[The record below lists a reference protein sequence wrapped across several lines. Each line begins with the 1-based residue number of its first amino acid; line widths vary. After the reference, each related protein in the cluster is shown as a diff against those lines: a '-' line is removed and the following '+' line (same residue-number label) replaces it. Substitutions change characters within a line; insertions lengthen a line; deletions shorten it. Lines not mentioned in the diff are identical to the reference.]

1 MTRWSLRR
9 HRHRAQQPVT
19 GTYRLDPGRP
29 ELESAPAAGHWPGAS
44 APGAEYAPAG
54 YAPGG
59 HAADAYRVGGYAPG
73 AAQQFP
79 AQQFPAQQFPA
90 QQFPAQQFPAQSF
103 PGGQPDPGVA
113 DARPGTGPAAAAWP
127 EVMEQFGLHLL
138 VLAEQLRISLDELE
152 ADEADPERLQKLYRV
167 DHAVT
172 RMRRASRDL
181 RTLAGREQEE
191 LSGIDTS
198 MLDVI
203 RMALSAIERYTQV
216 TIGKVAD
223 FGVLGYASDDIAS
236 LLAALLDNA
245 TRYSP
250 GMTSISAHLT
260 EDGSVLVRIEDSGIG
275 MAPDGVAALNAM
287 LAGDV
292 PELDDRTGRHT
303 GFPVVHRLARKYSVG
318 VRLAARPAPG
328 SGTIAL
334 VTLPPELMCE
344 VPEEALDRPRTPEP
358 RTRQGSVSVLPT
370 IRREPATPA
379 GGPAVPAADAPAGGG
394 PASGLPR
401 REPGSLRGGRPRPGA
416 GAGAGGD
423 GQPAGP
429 SPEQQSA
436 ARLAFADDLA
446 AFSLGSAGVDA
457 PGAQDPSG
465 KGTPS

>member
-9 HRHRAQQPVT
+9 HRHRAQRPVT
-19 GTYRLDPGRP
+19 GTYRLDPVQP
-29 ELESAPAAGHWPGAS
+29 ELESAKAAGYRPDAS
-44 APGAEYAPAG
+44 APGAWSAANG
-54 YAPGG
+54 YAPGDYPRD
-59 HAADAYRVGGYAPG
+59 AYRADAYQPDAAAGHTMTQPG
-73 AAQQFP
+73 AARA
-79 AQQFPAQQFPA
+79 AQEAPPEPTPSHAA
-90 QQFPAQQFPAQSF
+90 
-103 PGGQPDPGVA
+103 GG
-113 DARPGTGPAAAAWP
+113 AWP

-181 RTLAGREQEE
+181 RTLAGRAEEE
-191 LSGIDTS
+191 LSGVDTS
-198 MLDVI
+198 LLDVI
-203 RMALSAIERYTQV
+203 RVALSAIERYTQV

-223 FGVLGYASDDIAS
+223 FGVLGYAADDVAS

-250 GMTSISAHLT
+250 GMTSVSAHLT
-260 EDGSVLVRIEDSGIG
+260 EDGSVLLRIEDSGIG

-328 SGTIAL
+328 NGTIAL
-334 VTLPPELMCE
+334 VALPPELLCE
-344 VPEEALDRPRTPEP
+344 VQEEAFDRPRQPAP
-358 RTRQGSVSVLPT
+358 RVREGSVSVLPT
-370 IRREPATPA
+370 IRREPTAPVSAPA
-379 GGPAVPAADAPAGGG
+379 APAADAPAGGG

-401 REPGSLRGGRPRPGA
+401 REPGSLRGGRPRPGS
-416 GAGAGGD
+416 GSGSGSGSGGD
-423 GQPAGP
+423 DEPAMP
-429 SPEQQSA
+429 SPEQQAA
-436 ARLAFADDLA
+436 ARRAFADDLT
-446 AFSLGSAGVDA
+446 AFSLGSVGADA
-457 PGAQDPSG
+457 PGAQHPSG